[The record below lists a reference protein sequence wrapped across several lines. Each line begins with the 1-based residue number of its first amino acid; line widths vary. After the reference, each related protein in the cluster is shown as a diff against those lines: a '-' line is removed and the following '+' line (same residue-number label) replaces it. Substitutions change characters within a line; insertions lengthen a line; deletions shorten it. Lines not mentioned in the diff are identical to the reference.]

1 MNSLYITFIGMRI
14 VKRMIWH
21 NKQLVIM
28 LVIRIS
34 VSPKNR
40 CACMCKISLSVLGAE
55 TGLTG
60 NPIGLTGV
68 LGIQTGLTNTPI
80 DMTGPAIPDNPVLED
95 SASNNLEHDKANM
108 LIGGDLL
115 LIICRIQVTKLIER
129 FGGLLSSL
137 RW

>member
-1 MNSLYITFIGMRI
+1 LAQQASGYNASNKNFSITKEPMCMHVQNQSLC
-14 VKRMIWH
+14 
-21 NKQLVIM
+21 
-28 LVIRIS
+28 S
-34 VSPKNR
+34 
-40 CACMCKISLSVLGAE
+40 GAE

-68 LGIQTGLTNTPI
+68 LGIQTGLTNTPP

-115 LIICRIQVTKLIER
+115 LIICKIQVTKLIER